1 MTKRKNEILKI
12 ISVLT
17 FIVCIVPL
25 FERGSSMNGASSK
38 MILHGKELNCAID
51 CSSQKYGMQTDFN
64 YELLQNFA
72 NDNHCNVKI
81 TAKTD
86 GCSYA
91 DSLKAGVIDLAVL
104 PANEVNEGLCVS
116 KTISDSYVWAVRN
129 ENESQIKEINK
140 WLSYFENT
148 AEYSHIKGKYDRTYN
163 PNTRAEKG
171 IISKTVSPYDH
182 IFKKYAAQLD
192 WDWRMLAAMA
202 YQESKFAINTRSHR
216 GAMGLMQVMPGTAR
230 IYGVEN
236 LLDPES
242 NVKAGTQHLKRLQN
256 MFKRHGLEGE
266 ELVKFTLA
274 AYNAG
279 EGRIFDCRNF
289 AASRNTDSSKWD
301 EVVNLIPL
309 MREDSI
315 LDEASVKLGKFQGTE
330 TIAYVDNIMS
340 LYGNI
345 CSICPE
351 K

>member
-12 ISVLT
+12 ASVLT

-25 FERGSSMNGASSK
+25 FECGSSMNGASSK

-64 YELLQNFA
+64 YEILQNFA

-91 DSLKAGVIDLAVL
+91 DSLKAGAIDLAVL
-104 PANEVNEGLCVS
+104 PVDEVNEGLCVS
-116 KTISDSYVWAVRN
+116 KTISDSYVWAVRD
-129 ENESQIKEINK
+129 ENKSQIKEINR

-148 AEYSHIKGKYDRTYN
+148 AEYSRIKGKYDRTYN
-163 PNTRAEKG
+163 PSTRAEKG
-171 IISKTVSPYDH
+171 ITTKTVSPYDP
-182 IFKKYAAQLD
+182 IFKKYAAQLG

-230 IYGVEN
+230 VYGIEN

-256 MFKRHGLEGE
+256 MFRKQGLEGE

-279 EGRIFDCRNF
+279 EGRILDCRNF
-289 AASRNTDSSKWD
+289 AASRNADCSKWD
-301 EVVNLIPL
+301 EIVNIIPL
-309 MREDSI
+309 MREESI
-315 LDEASVKLGKFQGTE
+315 LDEVSVKLGKFQGTE